1 VIALF
6 KIEHTID
13 YFSFGFLPQNNYY
26 LCYEYYYG
34 AVVNMNPTF
43 ERIGLFIRK
52 DDPVM
57 EKAVIQVIEFL
68 LSQARTIV
76 VNEPLGFLSELQ
88 VVSVNDFP
96 QQVDLTIA
104 IGGDGTLLSASR
116 ALSGTGMSLVG
127 INIGR
132 LGFLADLTLAELAPQ
147 LSEILNGRYREDT
160 RFLMQATI
168 INQTEQFMGKAM
180 NDVVIHAHQ
189 SLHMIE
195 FETYINGRFLNSQRA
210 DGIVIATPTGS
221 TAYAM
226 SAGGPI
232 LDVDLDAL
240 VLATVCP
247 HTLNNRPLVVA
258 ANSIIDIVISDHTD
272 TSAMVTCDGRPGQKL
287 HSGDIVRIERHPSTI
302 KLLHL
307 EDHDHYSI
315 LRAKLEWGRKLT

>member
-1 VIALF
+1 
-6 KIEHTID
+6 
-13 YFSFGFLPQNNYY
+13 
-26 LCYEYYYG
+26 
-34 AVVNMNPTF
+34 MNSTF

-57 EKAVIQVIEFL
+57 EKAVVQVTEFL
-68 LSQARTIV
+68 LSQSRTIF
-76 VNEPLGFLSELQ
+76 VNEPLSFLPELD
-88 VVSVNDFP
+88 VMLIGDFP
-96 QQVDLTIA
+96 QHVDLTIA

-116 ALSGTGMSLVG
+116 ALSGSGMPLVG
-127 INIGR
+127 INVGR
-132 LGFLADLTLAELAPQ
+132 LGFLADLTLAKLAPQ
-147 LSEILNGRYREDT
+147 LSEILNGHYREDT
-160 RFLMQATI
+160 RFLMQASI
-168 INQTEQFMGKAM
+168 INPSKQCVGKAM
-180 NDVVIHAHQ
+180 NDVVVHAHQ

-232 LDVDLDAL
+232 LDVNLDAL

-247 HTLNNRPLVVA
+247 HTLSNRPLVVA
-258 ANSIIDIVISDHTD
+258 ADSIIDIVLSDNNN
-272 TSAMVTCDGRPGQKL
+272 TSAMVTCDGRPGQVL
-287 HSGDIVRIERHPSTI
+287 QAGDVIRIERHPSTI

-315 LRAKLEWGRKLT
+315 LRAKLEWGRKLTC